1 MKKLIRKGMALW
13 LALALAASMLPAGF
27 AAGESSSSSGSGPAQ
42 SAEEADD
49 TNLPYEYE
57 LDEDGNATLTKY
69 TGSEAEVVTPK
80 TIDGHPVTRLE
91 GTFRQPEEEEAGA
104 PASASSSAGEEKAQA
119 TEQNEAAGIRSIT
132 VSEGVEYMDGYTFAN
147 LSTLEK
153 VSLPSTLKQVNGY
166 TFEGLENLKE
176 VALSEGLET
185 IQTEAF
191 RNTGIETIVLP
202 ETLQTI
208 GAKAF
213 ESEALKEITV
223 PAGVTRIGGQAFRT
237 DTELTIYTTMNSTA
251 AVYAQLN
258 QIDVV
263 YTDYVAVAEVTLDK
277 TELTLVEGETG
288 LLKADVLPEDATEKT
303 VTWESSDPAVA
314 TVDENGTITAVKEGQ
329 VAITAKAGQASAS
342 CTVTVNPID
351 DSVTVGWTQDG
362 LHYVRA
368 DGSYMKGLAE
378 IDGQYYIFSEDD
390 GTLQKGENVPYGGY
404 TYGTDDKGILIS
416 VTVPDG
422 VTELPRGEFTIPSLK
437 TFTIPASVTYMG
449 AGCIPVAEGVAVRAP
464 YGSTAHVYAQL
475 NNLSFAY
482 TDTVTVTLDQTE
494 LELVK
499 GREKT
504 LTASVSPAFAQ
515 EFEQVWA
522 SSNPDVATVENG
534 VVKGLE
540 LGEADIT
547 LEVDGVKAVCHV
559 TVKDKVC
566 DAHWEGE
573 QYIQEDGE
581 PARGIVEIEGKSY
594 LFREEDGAVQKNAEN
609 FAYGDYEYSTDE
621 AGVIVGVRVP
631 EGVTS
636 VPGKQF
642 FSLKQLQTADV
653 GGHVTYLGADF
664 VDAACGVVI
673 YTSQGSLAAVY
684 AKMRN
689 IPVRYSDG
697 DVPLEGISLS
707 ETQLLLRPQEAAS
720 LQVSYEPWDAT
731 DRAVTWSSSD
741 PAVATVDE
749 TGLVTALANGTAVIT
764 AQVGGK
770 TASCTV
776 DVADRNTWVEQ
787 GGDTY
792 YIGEDGQFVTG
803 YQEIE
808 EKFYIFD
815 EEGHLQKGT
824 ITYEGQRFLAG
835 EDGALYVQA
844 FVEGEDGV
852 TYYGEDGAAVVGW
865 FETAQDAENHPAG
878 RYYQDDQ
885 TYLLAVGLVPLG
897 DTVYYFDASGRLHT
911 QAGYVT
917 VDGQQYYITADG
929 IYSPPPV
936 ITDVTVS
943 YNSKTGENTVK
954 VTATFGA
961 AGAAEKAYSFDGG
974 KTWQSAASYTF
985 KVTKDTTLAKDSVQV
1000 RDAAQPAQVEKYGY
1014 ELALKGPVT
1023 GPLKGIDVSSHQGT
1037 IDWQAVADS
1046 GVQFVIVR
1054 AMCWSNAAGGYAM
1067 DSKFVENVKGAKAAG
1082 LMVGAYWY
1090 SDAFNGSEAREEV
1103 SFIAN
1108 SSEWKALKDAGI
1120 TLDLPF
1126 YIDYEDPWIL
1136 KNNHSTYDSR
1146 TDAVRSGMVAVEQM
1160 LGTATGFYASES
1172 WMKTQFDGAGLM
1184 NEGYNAWVAHWG
1196 SSQGMGNVQM
1206 WQYSNAGSVPGIST
1220 NVDLNW
1226 LYPSGAGG
1234 SGSSDGTGSSSG
1246 NITVWDVNTSK
1257 SVTANTTEILK
1268 KIVANEVGGFTSA
1281 QLSAGDRRSL
1291 YQAQAVAAHSWLIYQ
1306 IRHGVSTP
1314 SVGLASSYSSEISSA
1329 VESVKDVLVKY
1340 NGDVANTAYGSCAAE
1355 KTNSAANM
1363 GWGNYAY
1370 LVSVD
1375 SAFEQKFA
1383 PSQYYPRATT
1393 IKQETMRSNVI
1404 KMVGETVFKAYESRP
1419 ESWITEIHTD
1429 ANGYVD
1435 YAVVCGQRITGGRF
1449 YENCWGMY
1457 GANLVSWSYN
1467 SADRSWVIT
1476 TNGNGHGVGMSQYG
1490 AAGYIAQYGWSYTQ
1504 VLQHYFPGASVV

>member
-1 MKKLIRKGMALW
+1 MALW

-263 YTDYVAVAEVTLDK
+263 YTDYVAVEEVTLDK

-303 VTWESSDPAVA
+303 VTWE
-314 TVDENGTITAVKEGQ
+314 
-329 VAITAKAGQASAS
+329 
-342 CTVTVNPID
+342 
-351 DSVTVGWTQDG
+351 
-362 LHYVRA
+362 
-368 DGSYMKGLAE
+368 
-378 IDGQYYIFSEDD
+378 
-390 GTLQKGENVPYGGY
+390 
-404 TYGTDDKGILIS
+404 
-416 VTVPDG
+416 
-422 VTELPRGEFTIPSLK
+422 
-437 TFTIPASVTYMG
+437 
-449 AGCIPVAEGVAVRAP
+449 
-464 YGSTAHVYAQL
+464 
-475 NNLSFAY
+475 
-482 TDTVTVTLDQTE
+482 
-494 LELVK
+494 
-499 GREKT
+499 
-504 LTASVSPAFAQ
+504 
-515 EFEQVWA
+515 
-522 SSNPDVATVENG
+522 
-534 VVKGLE
+534 
-540 LGEADIT
+540 
-547 LEVDGVKAVCHV
+547 
-559 TVKDKVC
+559 
-566 DAHWEGE
+566 
-573 QYIQEDGE
+573 
-581 PARGIVEIEGKSY
+581 
-594 LFREEDGAVQKNAEN
+594 
-609 FAYGDYEYSTDE
+609 
-621 AGVIVGVRVP
+621 
-631 EGVTS
+631 
-636 VPGKQF
+636 
-642 FSLKQLQTADV
+642 
-653 GGHVTYLGADF
+653 
-664 VDAACGVVI
+664 
-673 YTSQGSLAAVY
+673 
-684 AKMRN
+684 
-689 IPVRYSDG
+689 
-697 DVPLEGISLS
+697 
-707 ETQLLLRPQEAAS
+707 
-720 LQVSYEPWDAT
+720 
-731 DRAVTWSSSD
+731 SSD

-815 EEGHLQKGT
+815 EEGRLQKGT